1 MNINTKTV
9 YIQSLKKKISSL
21 EHTYKGNRSCRLFY
35 RQIHQLSKGFI
46 IPSWGV
52 CGGAVFLCISKTR
65 KVLKTQIYV
74 YTHTHTHIYRKDLI
88 HIHKGKILKY

>member
-1 MNINTKTV
+1 MNINTKPV

-35 RQIHQLSKGFI
+35 RQVHQVSKGFI
-46 IPSWGV
+46 IPFFWGV
-52 CGGAVFLCISKTR
+52 GGAVFLCISKTR

-74 YTHTHTHIYRKDLI
+74 YTHTHVHKYMKDLI